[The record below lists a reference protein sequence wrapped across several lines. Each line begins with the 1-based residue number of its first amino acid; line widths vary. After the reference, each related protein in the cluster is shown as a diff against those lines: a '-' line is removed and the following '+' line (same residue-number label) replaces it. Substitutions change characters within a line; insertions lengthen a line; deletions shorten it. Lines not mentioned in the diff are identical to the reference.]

1 MLGLLFVHWNM
12 NPEIFRIG
20 GFAVRWYGVLFVSG
34 FILGYWMFTK
44 FCQKE
49 RVDTKMLDPLLFTLL
64 IGTLVGS
71 RLGHC
76 SHGGAM
82 MLVLCMI
89 WFAHKYGP
97 KYHIDF
103 MWLVDHL
110 AIAVA
115 FAGAFIRLGNLCN
128 SEIYGD
134 VTSLP
139 WGFIFERRG
148 ETEPKHPTQIYESLS
163 YFILG
168 LILVWIYVKRLN
180 KTYRGTFIGIFF
192 IVCFGMRFLIEFIK
206 EPQVEFE
213 ESMALDMGQWLS
225 MQVIKALFFDIDGT
239 LLSFN
244 THRMSE
250 GLKAALWKARDKGLK
265 LFISTGRS
273 PHFFGQLEGFPFDG
287 YIAMNGALN
296 VVDGKIVDH
305 SPLEKET
312 SMRIADFAM
321 RENVPCWTFGKDVS
335 AINCM
340 NEVSTEL
347 ANQTLIKPDRFY
359 DLREVAENNDIYE
372 YSIFMT
378 EEEINSRFV
387 PVFRGLT
394 YPRWHPY
401 FCDIV
406 NEGLSKSLG
415 AAKILESL
423 GIKREECMAF
433 GDGGN
438 DIPIIEYAGIGVA
451 MGNATDNVKAAA
463 DYVTLSVDEDGI
475 PAALCH
481 FGLV

>member
-64 IGTLVGS
+64 IGTLVGA

-76 SHGGAM
+76 FFYQPEYYFGSWKGFLELFQIWKGGLASHGGAM

-89 WFAHKYGP
+89 WFAHKYGS
-97 KYHIDF
+97 KYHVDF

-225 MQVIKALFFDIDGT
+225 IPFVI
-239 LLSFN
+239 
-244 THRMSE
+244 
-250 GLKAALWKARDKGLK
+250 
-265 LFISTGRS
+265 
-273 PHFFGQLEGFPFDG
+273 
-287 YIAMNGALN
+287 
-296 VVDGKIVDH
+296 
-305 SPLEKET
+305 
-312 SMRIADFAM
+312 
-321 RENVPCWTFGKDVS
+321 
-335 AINCM
+335 
-340 NEVSTEL
+340 
-347 ANQTLIKPDRFY
+347 
-359 DLREVAENNDIYE
+359 
-372 YSIFMT
+372 
-378 EEEINSRFV
+378 
-387 PVFRGLT
+387 
-394 YPRWHPY
+394 
-401 FCDIV
+401 
-406 NEGLSKSLG
+406 
-415 AAKILESL
+415 L
-423 GIKREECMAF
+423 GI
-433 GDGGN
+433 
-438 DIPIIEYAGIGVA
+438 VA
-451 MGNATDNVKAAA
+451 LVWAYKKK
-463 DYVTLSVDEDGI
+463 I
-475 PAALCH
+475 PAAAIIPDENPRKH
-481 FGLV
+481 EPTHYAKSIKK